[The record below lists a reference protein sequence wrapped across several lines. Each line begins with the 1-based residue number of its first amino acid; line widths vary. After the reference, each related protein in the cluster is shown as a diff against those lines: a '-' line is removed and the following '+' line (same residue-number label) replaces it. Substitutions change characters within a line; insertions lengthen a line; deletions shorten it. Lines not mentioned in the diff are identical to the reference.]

1 MTETAIIQDTNTT
14 RDALRSLTSIGI
26 SIALDDFGTGY
37 SSINHL
43 LDFEFERIKLDRVLI
58 DSIES
63 DQNKFEIV
71 RTLVDLCHNLRI
83 DCVIE
88 GIETDIQKAQ
98 LHKMKVDKFQGYL
111 FSKPIPTDEV
121 SAFLANQG

>member
-14 RDALRSLTSIGI
+14 REALRLLTGIGI
-26 SIALDDFGTGY
+26 SVALDDFGTGY

-58 DSIES
+58 DSIEK
-63 DQNKFEIV
+63 DRNKFEIV
-71 RTLVDLCHNLRI
+71 QSLVGLCHNLKI

-88 GIETDIQKAQ
+88 GVETETQKEQ
-98 LHKMKVDKFQGYL
+98 LLKMEVDKFQGYL
-111 FSKPIPTDEV
+111 FSKPIPAHEI
-121 SAFLANQG
+121 SAFLASNN